1 MYARQIEEMYTLK
14 EARRIIEMERVE
26 KREVFLH
33 KVKQKILGLLAIGI
47 SIVSPLLLD
56 GDATI
61 SLVMLPLGLCALFT
75 KENILSI

>member
-33 KVKQKILGLLAIGI
+33 KTKQKLLGILAIGVSI
-47 SIVSPLLLD
+47 SASEFLR
-56 GDATI
+56 
-61 SLVMLPLGLCALFT
+61 
-75 KENILSI
+75 

>member
-33 KVKQKILGLLAIGI
+33 KTKQKLLGILAIGV
-47 SIVSPLLLD
+47 SIASPLLLD
-56 GDATI
+56 GDATASI
-61 SLVMLPLGLCALFT
+61 IMLPLGLYTLFT
-75 KENILSI
+75 RQNIIN

>member
-33 KVKQKILGLLAIGI
+33 KTKQKLLGILAIGV
-47 SIVSPLLLD
+47 SIASPLLLD
-56 GDATI
+56 GDATASI
-61 SLVMLPLGLCALFT
+61 IMLSLGLYTLFT
-75 KENILSI
+75 RQNIIN

>member
-33 KVKQKILGLLAIGI
+33 KTKQKLLGILAIGV
-47 SIVSPLLLD
+47 SIIAPLLLD
-56 GDATI
+56 GDATASI
-61 SLVMLPLGLCALFT
+61 IMLPLGLYTLFT
-75 KENILSI
+75 RQNIIN